1 MPFDP
6 GKEKRSQPTI
16 KQGYRLNNFKSK
28 YGPWGLVA
36 GGSQGIGGA
45 WSDALAQRGLNVVV
59 VSHDEAANH
68 AKVQELQDRYQVEA
82 RPLTLDL
89 STDDMLESIT
99 QATNDLEIG
108 FLVYNAGHADL
119 GTFTKQPLD
128 HEIFRLNLNVRGPML
143 LSHHF
148 GKKMEK
154 RKRGG
159 IALMSSLGGLNGN
172 PYNAGYSASKAYD
185 LVLAEGLWY
194 EMAKNNVDVIG
205 VLAGLTSSSTVV
217 VDDEFTAKH
226 GKPMEAV
233 DVVEQ
238 AFAKLGKVP
247 SFAPGKNRWLA
258 ILLTRILPRKKAI
271 ATMGKN
277 YEKMWPELIGGD

>member
-1 MPFDP
+1 M
-6 GKEKRSQPTI
+6 K
-16 KQGYRLNNFKSK
+16 NFKNK

-36 GGSQGIGGA
+36 GGSEGIGGA

-59 VSHDEAANH
+59 VSNDEASTN
-68 AKVQELQDRYQVEA
+68 AKVQQLQNEYQVEA
-82 RPLTLDL
+82 RGLVVDL
-89 STDDMLESIT
+89 AADDMLAVIS
-99 QATNDLEIG
+99 QATDNLEIG
-108 FLVYNAGHADL
+108 FFVYNAGLADL
-119 GTFTKQPLD
+119 GTFTKKPLE

-148 GKKMEK
+148 GKKMEE

-172 PYNAGYSASKAYD
+172 PYNAGYSASKAYE

-205 VLAGLTSSSTVV
+205 VVAGLTSSSTVV
-217 VDDEFTAKH
+217 VDEEFIAKH

-233 DVVEQ
+233 DVVEE
-238 AFAKLGKVP
+238 AFEKLGKVP
-247 SFAPGKNRWLA
+247 SFSPGKNRWTA
-258 ILLTRILPRKKAI
+258 MLLSRILPRKMAI
-271 ATMGKN
+271 AMMGKN
-277 YEKMWPELIGGD
+277 YEKMWPELIGD